1 MPKVVIFIPISRD
14 QHLDRLFVSL
24 EALDC
29 DTETTSL
36 LAYVDGDR
44 FLYERVSALVEASKF
59 AGRRCVKRP
68 YEKPTNGLH
77 ARRKRI
83 AAIKNESK
91 ALIGDCDYVFGIEDD
106 TIVPPHTLSKFLND
120 YAAYPYAGF
129 IEGVELGRWDIP
141 YVGAWRAD
149 DVYEPT
155 KIESL
160 MPHRVK
166 GLTDADGSPLLDID
180 EIDAGGFYC
189 YLTKR
194 EHYMMHEYRPFG
206 YNDMGPDVNFGLFLR
221 QQGFKNYIDWSVS
234 CEHRTRGGRGITIT
248 STTPQQ
254 AAMVKRGE
262 DWEQF
267 IYG

>member
-1 MPKVVIFIPISRD
+1 MPKVIVFIPISRD

-77 ARRKRI
+77 ERRRRI
-83 AAIKNESK
+83 SAIKNESK
-91 ALIGDCDYVFGIEDD
+91 RLIGECDYVFGIEDD
-106 TIVPPHTLSKFLND
+106 TIVPPHALSKLLSD

-141 YVGAWRAD
+141 YVGGWRAD
-149 DVYEPT
+149 DAYEPAR
-155 KIESL
+155 IESV
-160 MPHRVK
+160 MPPENREGVE
-166 GLTDADGSPLLDID
+166 

-194 EHYMMHEYRPFG
+194 ELYMMHEYRPFG
-206 YNDMGPDVNFGLFLR
+206 YNDMGPDVNFGIYLR

-234 CEHRTRGGRGITIT
+234 CAHYARGGKALTLG
-248 STTPQQ
+248 STNPQK
-254 AAMVKRGE
+254 AAMVKRK
-262 DWEQF
+262 DNWEQF